1 VWAGLVDLLFPPRCV
16 GCGAHGAALCPACTG
31 GLGRL
36 RPPICCSCGDP
47 LGEPS
52 LRRCAACT
60 RHPPP
65 YALARSFASYD
76 GVVRD
81 AIRAL
86 KFHGRRDL
94 AAPLGRLL
102 ATFALQALPARIDA
116 VVPVPL
122 HPARLTERG
131 FNQAALLAAPVA
143 AAVGARPAGR
153 ALRRVRQDASQSAL
167 SAAARRD
174 NVAGMFAPGPDAV
187 WGTVLLV
194 DDVFSTGATA
204 AACAQALVAAGA
216 ARVIVLTLARAILA
230 RNPPEIVRAGR

>member
-16 GCGAHGAALCPACTG
+16 GCGAHSAALCPACADG
-31 GLGRL
+31 VARL
-36 RPPICCSCGDP
+36 RPPICRRCGDP
-47 LGEPS
+47 LGEPAP
-52 LRRCAACT
+52 RCAACH

-65 YALARSFASYD
+65 YALARSLASYD

-102 ATFALQALPARIDA
+102 AAFAVQALPARIDA

-122 HPARLTERG
+122 HPARLAERG

-143 AAVGARPAGR
+143 EAVGARPLAG
-153 ALRRVRQDASQSAL
+153 ALCRLRQDARQTAL
-167 SAAARRD
+167 GAAARRD
-174 NVAGMFAPGPDAV
+174 NVAGVFAAGRDVV

-204 AACAQALVAAGA
+204 AACAQTLAAAGA
-216 ARVIVLTLARAILA
+216 ARVLVLTLARAILA
-230 RNPPEIVRAGR
+230 RNPPEIVRPGR